1 MGALLARLGLPSL
14 AGWIWLGV
22 FLAGTLGPEAASFVS
37 GDGDLALHLLLGDL
51 VRESG
56 WVLATEPTTFT
67 ASDRPFVAHEWLSE
81 VIFSGLHE
89 LFGLH
94 GPLMAVAA
102 LLATTLVVILRRCRR
117 DGASAWPS
125 VLAVLGATLVAH
137 NHLIARPHV
146 FTWLL
151 ATLWWLRLEDL
162 HKGRLSLRRFTL
174 VALPMLVLWTNLHGG
189 FVTAFFLLGLFGL
202 GALAEAVT
210 AEPTDRGSAL
220 HRFFTLVG
228 LGVAGLAVSGINPF
242 GFALHLHILGFM
254 STPAIVDHV
263 AEFVSPDFHD
273 PAEKLFLVW
282 ALGVFSLLIAG
293 RRRPAAWE
301 WTLVLGLFT
310 QALVAVRGEPLFAFL
325 TAPLVAKRLESW
337 LQDLAGSPSWA
348 GSAARAVLASSARLG
363 ASDERA
369 GGIVTV
375 PAAAGLGVALV
386 ATGLVAPLQ
395 FDPQYQPAGA
405 VQFVRR
411 NAELLEGRMFNH
423 YSWGGY
429 LAYEL
434 YPTRR
439 TFINSFNDHYGPELF
454 AEYRRVEML
463 SPDWREILERHE
475 IDWVLTRTR
484 SVLNRALVDEGVWR
498 QVYSDDLATIL
509 VRTPLVAELEPREVP
524 SSESP
529 PGV

>member
-1 MGALLARLGLPSL
+1 MRSVLARLTLPSL

-22 FLAGTLGPEAASFVS
+22 FLAGTLGPQAASFVS

-51 VRESG
+51 IRESG

-81 VIFSGLHE
+81 VMFSGLHE

-102 LLATTLVVILRRCRR
+102 LLATTLVVILRRCLQ
-117 DGASAWPS
+117 DGASAWPA
-125 VLAVLGATLVAH
+125 VFAVLGATLVAH
-137 NHLIARPHV
+137 NHLIARPHA
-146 FTWLL
+146 FSWLL
-151 ATLWWLRLEDL
+151 ATLWWLQLEDL
-162 HKGRLSLRRFTL
+162 HSGRLTLRRFAGA
-174 VALPMLVLWTNLHGG
+174 ALPMLVLWTNLHGG

-202 GALAEAVT
+202 GELAEAVT

-220 HRFFTLVG
+220 HRFFALVG
-228 LGVAGLAVSGINPF
+228 LGVAGLVVSGLNPF
-242 GFALHLHILGFM
+242 GFSLHLHILGFM
-254 STPAIVDHV
+254 NTPGIVDHV

-273 PAEKLFLVW
+273 PAEKLFLLW
-282 ALGVFSLLIAG
+282 ALGVFSLMMAG

-310 QALVAVRGEPLFAFL
+310 QALVAVRGEPVFAFL
-325 TAPLVAKRLESW
+325 TAPLVARRLEGW
-337 LQDLAGSPSWA
+337 LQDLRGSPSWA
-348 GSAARAVLASSARLG
+348 GAASRAVLASSLRLG
-363 ASDERA
+363 ASDQRV
-369 GGIVTV
+369 GGFVTV

-386 ATGLVAPLQ
+386 ATGWVAPLQ
-395 FDPQYQPAGA
+395 FDPRYQPTEA
-405 VQFVRR
+405 VQFVRSQP
-411 NAELLEGRMFNH
+411 ELFEGRMFNH

-434 YPTRR
+434 YPGRR

-463 SPDWREILERHE
+463 APDWREILEQYE
-475 IDWVLTRTR
+475 IDWVFTRTHSVLTR
-484 SVLNRALVDEGVWR
+484 ALIDEDIWKE
-498 QVYSDDLATIL
+498 VYADELATIL
-509 VRTPLVAELEPREVP
+509 VRIPQVAELDP
-524 SSESP
+524 SEAPGPMPP